1 MARFIPIP
9 AIPTD
14 NIPDWEVRTLSVL
27 KTNIELLTAIINKTD
42 PSRQALLKR
51 SYTLPQPPLP
61 TLTSI
66 SAPTV
71 TGFNIAVAQDS
82 FGNNQFWVAGD
93 TAWASMPTTL
103 NSLGTISDL
112 EALRIDVANIRASVE
127 AIIMQFRTI

>member
-14 NIPDWEVRTLSVL
+14 NISDWEVRTLSVL
-27 KTNIELLTAIINKTD
+27 KFNIELLTALINKTD

-66 SAPTV
+66 PLPTV
-71 TGFNIAVAQDS
+71 PQFNVATAEDA

-93 TAWASMPTTL
+93 SAWSGMPSAL

-112 EALRIDVANIRASVE
+112 EALRVDVANIRATIE
-127 AIIMQFRTI
+127 AIIAQFKTI

>member
-1 MARFIPIP
+1 MSRFIPIP
-9 AIPTD
+9 AVPTEG
-14 NIPDWEVRTLSVL
+14 IPDWEVRTLAIL

-66 SAPTV
+66 PVPTV
-71 TGFNIAVAQDS
+71 SGITSIDALDE
-82 FGNNQFWVAGD
+82 FGNTLNWVHND
-93 TAWASMPTTL
+93 TWGAVPTTL

-112 EALRIDVANIRASVE
+112 EALRVDVANIRTGIE
-127 AIIMQFRTI
+127 AIIAQFKTI

>member
-1 MARFIPIP
+1 MSRFIPIP
-9 AIPTD
+9 AVPTEG
-14 NIPDWEVRTLSVL
+14 IPDWEVRTLAIL

-66 SAPTV
+66 PVPTV
-71 TGFNIAVAQDS
+71 SGITSINALDE
-82 FGNNQFWVAGD
+82 FGNTLNWVHND
-93 TAWASMPTTL
+93 TWGAVPATL

-112 EALRIDVANIRASVE
+112 EALRVDVANIRTGIE
-127 AIIMQFRTI
+127 AIIAQFKTI